1 MPPDPAAPAAGT
13 SPAGGNMKIER
24 IETLRADAGWRM
36 FSYLKISTA
45 DGITGWSEFN
55 ESFGSTGL
63 ADVIDGLAPVLIGKD
78 PRRFEAITQH
88 LHVLTR
94 QSRGGINQQAIAAIE
109 NALLDITGKAYGVP
123 VSALFGGPI
132 RERIPVYWS
141 HFGTYRVRNAALMG
155 VPPINGYEAL
165 AKHAGEVKARGFRAL
180 KTNILPVVDG
190 KPASFTPGFGRTP
203 GWPELNWDNR
213 LTAGLT
219 RQLTMI
225 REAVGPEMGMMLD
238 VNFHFKT
245 EGFRRIAEAV
255 TPANLTWLEID
266 THDAPSLAVIRRDA
280 PCPIAS
286 CETLH
291 ARREFRPYFENYAM
305 DVAIVDVIWNGLAE
319 SLKVAAMADV
329 YETNVAP
336 HNFYG
341 HLCSA
346 ISAHFSA
353 AVPNFRI
360 MEIDIDSAP
369 WRDEFYDSAP
379 VIEHGEYVLPTKPG
393 WGVEVNE
400 AAVRARPPKG

>member
-1 MPPDPAAPAAGT
+1 
-13 SPAGGNMKIER
+13 MKVER
-24 IETLRADAGWRM
+24 LETLRADAGWRM
-36 FSYLKISTA
+36 FSYLKVTTT

-55 ESFGSTGL
+55 ESFGSAGL
-63 ADVIDGLAPVLIGKD
+63 ADVIQKLSPLVIGKD
-78 PRRFEAITQH
+78 PRRFEAITAQ
-88 LHVLTR
+88 LHVATR

-109 NALLDITGKAYGVP
+109 NALLDIAGKAHGVP
-123 VSALFGGPI
+123 VCMLFGGPV

-141 HFGTYRVRNAALMG
+141 HFGTYRVRSAQLMG
-155 VPPINGYEAL
+155 VPALNSHDDL
-165 AKHAGEVKARGFRAL
+165 AKHAQEVKSRGFRAL
-180 KTNILPVVDG
+180 KTNLLPIQNETLG
-190 KPASFTPGFGRTP
+190 SFNPGFGRTA

-213 LTAGLT
+213 IQETAT
-219 RQLTMI
+219 RQLMAI
-225 REAVGPEMGMMLD
+225 REAIGPEMGLMLD
-238 VNFHFKT
+238 INFHFKT

-255 TPANLTWLEID
+255 APAHLTWLEID
-266 THDAPSLAVIRRDA
+266 THDAPSLALIRRDA

-291 ARREFRPYFENYAM
+291 GRREFKPFFENYAQ
-305 DVAIVDVIWNGLAE
+305 DVAIIDVIWNGLAE
-319 SLKVAAMADV
+319 SLKIAAMADV

-369 WRDEFYDSAP
+369 WRDEFYTTVP
-379 VIEHGEYVLPTKPG
+379 KIENGEFVLPMAPG
-393 WGVEVNE
+393 WGIEVNE
-400 AAVRARPPKG
+400 KAVRARPPK

>member
-1 MPPDPAAPAAGT
+1 
-13 SPAGGNMKIER
+13 MKIER

-36 FSYLKISTA
+36 FSYLKITTA

-55 ESFGSTGL
+55 ESFGSAGL
-63 ADVIDGLAPVLIGKD
+63 ADVIEKLAPLLIGRD
-78 PRRFEAITQH
+78 PRRFEQITAH

-123 VSALFGGPI
+123 VCALFGGPV

-141 HFGTYRVRNAALMG
+141 HFGTYRVRSAALMG
-155 VPPINGYEAL
+155 VPPLHSYDDL
-165 AKHAGEVKARGFRAL
+165 ARHAEEVKARGFKAL
-180 KTNILPVVDG
+180 KTNILLSDG
-190 KPASFTPGFGRTP
+190 KTLSSFTPGFGRTT
-203 GWPELNWDNR
+203 GWPELNWDNNLR
-213 LTAGLT
+213 DTAA
-219 RQLTMI
+219 RQLAAI
-225 REAVGPEMGMMLD
+225 RDAIGPEMGLMLD
-238 VNFHFKT
+238 INFHFKT

-255 TPANLTWLEID
+255 APARLTWLEVD
-266 THDAPSLAVIRRDA
+266 THDAPSLAIIRRDA
-280 PCPIAS
+280 PCPVAS

-291 ARREFRPYFENYAM
+291 GRREFKPYFENYAQ

-319 SLKVAAMADV
+319 SLKIASMADV

-353 AVPNFRI
+353 VVPNFRI

-369 WRDEFYDSAP
+369 WRDEFYDTVP
-379 VIEHGEYVLPTKPG
+379 VIENGELVLPMKPG
-393 WGVEVNE
+393 WGIDVNE
-400 AAVRARPPKG
+400 KAVRARPPAR